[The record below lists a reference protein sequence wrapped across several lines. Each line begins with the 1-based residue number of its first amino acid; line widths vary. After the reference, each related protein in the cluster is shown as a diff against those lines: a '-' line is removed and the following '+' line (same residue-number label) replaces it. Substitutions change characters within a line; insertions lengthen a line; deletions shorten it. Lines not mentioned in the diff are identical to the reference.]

1 MLPVIGVLAAFLL
14 IVVLRLRN
22 VDFSIS
28 ILAGALVVGLTSTA
42 PVEVFISAVMDTLQD
57 PVTLSLSMAVALIS
71 VLGFSLKETNLISG
85 LIEGLRTILP
95 GQALL
100 AMIPALFGLLSMPG
114 GALMSAPFNDP
125 VADRLRLSSEQKTYM
140 NVWFRHLWYWASP
153 ISPTPLLAA
162 SLAGITLNHFLS
174 AQLPLFI
181 FTVTLGF
188 VVSSRFIRGGTPG
201 ALRLKGLK
209 NVTDGLL
216 PIFVTV
222 ALSVVGVPVWASLIC
237 GIALVFI
244 IGKVPSSRMLGL
256 VYGGIR
262 WDIVVSVVSMLFF
275 RSVVLAS
282 GSVVALFNSVARLG
296 IPLIV
301 ILIVVPLLIGAISGT
316 PTMGIGMAFPLLLP
330 LCGDAGV
337 HVVSVV
343 YTGIICGYLASPM
356 HLCLILTNKYYKSEL
371 GRVYRYLVPSVIVLY
386 IVSVAYHLFTNG
398 SSLA

>member
-1 MLPVIGVLAAFLL
+1 MLPVIGVIAAFLL
-14 IVVLRLRN
+14 IVGLRLRN
-22 VDFSIS
+22 VDFSAS
-28 ILAGALVVGLTSTA
+28 ILAGALVVGLTSIA
-42 PVEVFISAVMDTLQD
+42 PVEVFINAVMDTLQD
-57 PVTLSLSMAVALIS
+57 PVTLSLSLAVALIT

-85 LIEGLRTILP
+85 LIEGLRTILS

-100 AMIPALFGLLSMPG
+100 AIIPALFGLLSMPG

-125 VADRLRLSSEQKTYM
+125 VADRLRLSPEQRTYM

-162 SLAGITLNHFLS
+162 SLACITPTHFLS
-174 AQLPLFI
+174 VQLPLFI
-181 FTVTLGF
+181 VTVAIGF
-188 VVSSRFIRGGTPG
+188 VVSSRFIKGGTQG

-209 NVTDGLL
+209 NVADGLL
-216 PIFVTV
+216 PIVVTV

-237 GIALVFI
+237 GIVLVFI

-256 VYGGIR
+256 VYKGIR
-262 WDIVVSVVSMLFF
+262 WDIVASVVSMLFF

-282 GSVVALFNSVARLG
+282 GSVVALFNYVARLG

-301 ILIVVPLLIGAISGT
+301 ILIIVPLLIGAISGT
-316 PTMGIGMAFPLLLP
+316 PSMGIGMAFPLLLP

-356 HLCLILTNKYYKSEL
+356 HLCLILTNTYYKSEL

-386 IVSVAYHLFTNG
+386 IASVAYHLFTNG
-398 SSLA
+398 ASLI

>member
-14 IVVLRLRN
+14 IVGLRLRN

-28 ILAGALVVGLTSTA
+28 ILTGALIVGLTSKA
-42 PVEVFISAVMDTLQD
+42 PFEVLIYAVIDILQD

-71 VLGFSLKETNLISG
+71 VLGVSLKETNLISG

-95 GQALL
+95 GRVLVAI
-100 AMIPALFGLLSMPG
+100 IPALFGLLSMPG

-125 VADRLRLSSEQKTYM
+125 VADRLRLSPEQKTYM
-140 NVWFRHLWYWASP
+140 NVWFRHIWYWASP

-162 SLAGITLNHFLS
+162 SLAYITPTHFLS
-174 AQLPLFI
+174 TQLPLFI
-181 FTVTLGF
+181 ITVTMGF
-188 VVSSRFIRGGTPG
+188 MVSSRFIKGSPQR
-201 ALRLKGLK
+201 ALRLKSIK
-209 NVTDGLL
+209 NVTNGLL
-216 PIFVTV
+216 PIVITV
-222 ALSVVGVPVWASLIC
+222 MFSIVGVPVWASLIC
-237 GIALVFI
+237 GIALVFV
-244 IGKVPSSRMLGL
+244 IGKVPTSRMLGL

-262 WDIVVSVVSMLFF
+262 WDIVASVVSMLFF

-282 GSVVALFNSVARLG
+282 GSVVALFNSVTHLG

-301 ILIVVPLLIGAISGT
+301 ILIIVPLLIGAISGT

-330 LCGDAGV
+330 LCSNAGV

-356 HLCLILTNKYYKSEL
+356 HLCLILTNTYYKSEL

-386 IVSVAYHLFTNG
+386 IVSVAYHLFSNG
-398 SSLA
+398 ASL

>member
-1 MLPVIGVLAAFLL
+1 MLPVIGVLAAFILT
-14 IVVLRLRN
+14 VVLRLRN

-28 ILAGALVVGLTSTA
+28 ILAGALVVGVTSTA

-57 PVTLSLSMAVALIS
+57 PVTFSLSMAVALIT

-125 VADRLRLSSEQKTYM
+125 VADRLRLSPEQRTYM
-140 NVWFRHLWYWASP
+140 NVWFRHVWYWASP

-181 FTVTLGF
+181 VTVTLGF

-201 ALRLKGLK
+201 ALRLK

-222 ALSVVGVPVWASLIC
+222 ALSIVGVPVWASLIC

-256 VYGGIR
+256 VHGGIR
-262 WDIVVSVVSMLFF
+262 WDIVASVVSMLFF

-330 LCGDAGV
+330 LCGNAGV

-398 SSLA
+398 SSLV

>member
-22 VDFSIS
+22 MDFSIS
-28 ILAGALVVGLTSTA
+28 ILAGALVVGITSTA
-42 PVEVFISAVMDTLQD
+42 PVEVFSSAVMDTLQD

-71 VLGFSLKETNLISG
+71 VLGYSLKETNLISG

-125 VADRLRLSSEQKTYM
+125 VADRLRLSPEQKTYM

-181 FTVTLGF
+181 VTVTMGF
-188 VVSSRFIRGGTPG
+188 VVSSRFIRGGTSG
-201 ALRLKGLK
+201 VLRLKGVK

-222 ALSVVGVPVWASLIC
+222 ALSVVGVPVWASLSC

-256 VYGGIR
+256 VHGGIR
-262 WDIVVSVVSMLFF
+262 WDIVASVVSMLFF

-282 GSVVALFNSVARLG
+282 GSVVALFNSVTRFG

-301 ILIVVPLLIGAISGT
+301 ILIIVPLLIGAISGT

-330 LCGDAGV
+330 LCGNAGV

-371 GRVYRYLVPSVIVLY
+371 GRVYRYLVPSVIILY
-386 IVSVAYHLFTNG
+386 IVSVAYHLLTNG